1 MEAWAKAGPLSL
13 PSVAG
18 AKLLRDL
25 TSDFQDVSV
34 LRFTSHIPF
43 FGLLYCDMERRLA
56 AILAA
61 DVVGYSRLMG
71 ANESG
76 TLAALDSLRTDF
88 INPKISQHQGRIV
101 KLTGDGMLVEFPSVV
116 NAVACATEL
125 QRSLRHRNA
134 DASQDHRIEFRIGV
148 NVGDVIA
155 QGEDIF
161 GDGVNVAAR
170 LESVAPVGGIAVS
183 QSVRDHIG
191 KRLDLVFEDL
201 GERQLKN
208 IERPI
213 RVYSISLDQPSP
225 NEAANAVPAPHGPRP
240 SIAVLPFVNMSGDP
254 EQEYF
259 SDGITEDIITD
270 LSKVSG
276 LFVVARNT
284 AFTYKG
290 KHVDVQEAAKRLGV
304 NFILEG
310 SVRKA
315 GARVRVTG
323 QLINGKDSGHIWA
336 DRYDRDLT
344 DIFAIQDEITHAIV
358 EQLKVKLLPQ
368 EKKSIAQA
376 PTDNIEAYTF
386 YLRGRQF
393 MQRHSKS
400 NYQLARRMFANA
412 VELDPLYARAYAGIA
427 DCDSFLFLHYHLE
440 AGIDTILATAGKA
453 LTLDDQLAEAHA
465 SRGLAL
471 SLGQRYEEATAEFE
485 RAIALDP
492 NSFEAHYFYGR
503 ACVTQGRL
511 DRAATLFERAAENK
525 PDDYQSL
532 CLLIAVYRSLGRLG
546 DSETAA
552 RRGIER
558 AKNELTL
565 HPENARAAYLGANA
579 LVTLGDKDRA
589 REWASRALAIDPDD
603 VLTQY
608 NVVCVYSLLGDIERA
623 FDLLDRLLPN
633 AGHELKHG
641 WIKHDSDLDPL
652 RNHPRYQKIL
662 ELVGK

>member
-1 MEAWAKAGPLSL
+1 
-13 PSVAG
+13 
-18 AKLLRDL
+18 
-25 TSDFQDVSV
+25 
-34 LRFTSHIPF
+34 
-43 FGLLYCDMERRLA
+43 MERRLS

-76 TLAALDSLRTDF
+76 TLAALRILQSDF
-88 INPKISQHQGRIV
+88 LDGKISEHQGRIV

-116 NAVACATEL
+116 NAVACAAEM
-125 QRSLRHRNA
+125 QRGIRDRNQNVP
-134 DASQDHRIEFRIGV
+134 QDRRIEFRMGV

-155 QGEDIF
+155 QGDDIF

-170 LESVAPVGGIAVS
+170 LESIATPGGITIS
-183 QSVRDHIG
+183 GPVRDHLG
-191 KRLDLVFEDL
+191 NRLDLTFEDI
-201 GERQLKN
+201 GEQTLKN

-213 RVYSISLDQPSP
+213 RVYRVSLDGPAAQSADHE
-225 NEAANAVPAPHGPRP
+225 EASQAQQLQKP
-240 SIAVLPFVNMSGDP
+240 SIAVLPFNNMSGDP

-270 LSKVSG
+270 LSNVSG

-284 AFTYKG
+284 VFTYKG
-290 KHVDVQEAAKRLGV
+290 KAAKVQQVARELGV
-304 NFILEG
+304 RFILEG

-315 GARVRVTG
+315 GSRVRVTG
-323 QLINGKDSGHIWA
+323 QLIHGKDGGHVWA
-336 DRYDRDLT
+336 SRFDRDLT

-376 PTDNIEAYTF
+376 PTANIEAYTF

-440 AGIDTILATAGKA
+440 AGIDTILATAAKA
-453 LTLDDQLAEAHA
+453 LDLDDQLAEAHA

-503 ACVTQGRL
+503 ACVTQGKL
-511 DRAATLFERAAENK
+511 ERAATLFERAAENK

-532 CLLIAVYRSLGRLG
+532 CLLIHVYRSLGRPK
-546 DSETAA
+546 DSENAA
-552 RRGIER
+552 HRGIER
-558 AKNELTL
+558 AKNELTV
-565 HPENARAAYLGANA
+565 HPENARSAYLGASA
-579 LVTLGDKDRA
+579 LVAVGDKDRA

-608 NVVCVYSLLGDIERA
+608 NVACVYSLLGDIERA
-623 FDLLDRLLPN
+623 FDLLERVLPH

-652 RNHPRYQKIL
+652 RDHPRYQKIL
-662 ELVGK
+662 ELIG